1 MSSLAKS
8 IVTAQRA
15 LLCGLMATC
24 AVTATHATEATDA
37 DNPLPVS
44 IRTCM
49 TVKKNAERLACY
61 DQAVEHLS
69 SGKADAAAAPLSA
82 ESMFGVA
89 ASTPRASSTTPPAE
103 REELAAVKARVAG
116 LGKTG
121 EGLHVIELDNG
132 QTWRQ
137 TVGSATML
145 LKIGDEV
152 TITRGALNSFRLSTP
167 SGRVAKV
174 NRVR

>member
-1 MSSLAKS
+1 MIA
-8 IVTAQRA
+8 A
-15 LLCGLMATC
+15 MA
-24 AVTATHATEATDA
+24 ATYATDA
-37 DNPLPVS
+37 ADADDPVPVS
-44 IRTCM
+44 IRTCT

-69 SGKADAAAAPLSA
+69 SGQADVTAAPPSA

-89 ASTPRASSTTPPAE
+89 ANGSRPASTVKPAE
-103 REELAAVKARVAG
+103 REELAAVSARVTA
-116 LGKTG
+116 LRSTA
-121 EGLHVIELDNG
+121 EGLHVVDLDNG

-137 TVGSATML
+137 TSGSGTL
-145 LKIGDEV
+145 LLQVGDEV

-167 SGRVAKV
+167 SGRIVKV